1 MAKKEGQEVATSDG
15 SSIGVVRYGEYR
27 KLAGSAYL
35 RLGQPIVMARE
46 YSDLLVVGIVVLFL
60 AAVIVLE
67 AVEYCGDL

>member
-1 MAKKEGQEVATSDG
+1 MENKAGKDLISDG
-15 SSIGVVRYGEYR
+15 FTKKCGDYS

-35 RLGQPIVMARE
+35 RVGQPMILARE

-60 AAVIVLE
+60 AAVVIME